1 MVRLVQDVDSW
12 LGECTARPEQ
22 VYPDGTRFTVD
33 CSLPAGQT
41 GDHDDGNQP
50 LPGRRVTGDVRDL
63 ADAVEQ
69 ISHHFAWTA
78 PDVDRDLTGAP
89 GTIANSRDAL
99 ANLADSLDSIAS
111 RAARLAA
118 EARSAELRTAGPRVA
133 GDTHT
138 SGPRPDPAVRSP
150 SLEL

>member
-33 CSLPAGQT
+33 CSLPAGHT

-50 LPGRRVTGDVRDL
+50 LPGRRVTGDLRDL

-78 PDVDRDLTGAP
+78 PAIDRDLTGAP

-99 ANLADSLDSIAS
+99 GNLADSLDTIARRGRR
-111 RAARLAA
+111 RADRCA
-118 EARSAELRTAGPRVA
+118 PC
-133 GDTHT
+133 
-138 SGPRPDPAVRSP
+138 PRPGGDGRHAHGEPAP
-150 SLEL
+150 

>member
-12 LGECTARPEQ
+12 RGECTARPEQ

-33 CSLPAGQT
+33 CSLPAGHT

-99 ANLADSLDSIAS
+99 ANLADSPGHH
-111 RAARLAA
+111 RLPRRPTRCRGAQ
-118 EARSAELRTAGPRVA
+118 RRTPYRWPEGGGRHA
-133 GDTHT
+133 HF
-138 SGPRPDPAVRSP
+138 RPAP
-150 SLEL
+150 